1 MVTSP
6 ASGPGSGPGRS
17 QFRSMSTTPPVAL
30 YDTTLR
36 DGTQGLGVSFSAA
49 DKLRIAERL
58 DDFGMDYIEGGY
70 PFSNEK
76 DVEFFRLAAARNW
89 KHAKIAAFGRSLAV
103 GSRAEDD
110 PQLRALLDTRAP
122 VVTVFGKSWDLH
134 VTEVLR
140 TTLEENCRLIR
151 ETAAYFKQAG
161 REFIYDAEHFFD
173 GYKANPDYCLATLAA
188 AVEGGSD
195 MLVLCDTNG
204 GTLPQEVADL
214 TRLVAAKFGVPVGI
228 HPHDDSGLGVA
239 NALAAVQ
246 AGAVQVQGTMNGYG
260 ERTGNANMTTIIPC
274 LQLKLGLPVVPDL
287 TKLSALS
294 HFVDEMA
301 NTVPNP
307 RAPFVGITAFAHKGG
322 GHVNAV
328 QKLARTYEHIEPASV
343 GNHQVIVVSEV
354 AGGSNIQMKAE
365 SLGYTFPKGDPRIRQ
380 ILERVKTLESEG
392 FEFEAADASFELLIR
407 RELGT
412 YTPFFDLQEYHCS
425 YRRDGRHGW
434 ESCIATVKLVVNGD
448 TLYTVSEGDGP
459 VNALDGALRK
469 ALAGAYPGLAEMTLT
484 DYKVRIIDSQA
495 GTGAKT
501 RVLIESSDDRGSWG
515 TVGVSHNII
524 DASWQALVDSVVF
537 FLSRR

>member
-1 MVTSP
+1 
-6 ASGPGSGPGRS
+6 
-17 QFRSMSTTPPVAL
+17 MSTTPPVAL

-49 DKLRIAERL
+49 DKLRIAQRL

-76 DVEFFRLAAARNW
+76 DLEFFRLAAGRKW

-110 PQLRALLDTRAP
+110 PQLQALLDTQAP

-140 TTLEENCRLIR
+140 TTLEENVRLIR
-151 ETAAYFKQAG
+151 DSAAFFKKAG
-161 REFIYDAEHFFD
+161 REYVYDAEHFFD

-188 AVEGGSD
+188 AVEGGAD
-195 MLVLCDTNG
+195 ILVLCDTNG
-204 GTLPQEVADL
+204 GTLPGEVAEL
-214 TRLVAAKFGVPVGI
+214 TRIVREKFGVPVGI

-260 ERTGNANMTTIIPC
+260 ERTGNANLTTIVPC
-274 LQLKLGLPVVPDL
+274 LQLKLGIPVVPDL
-287 TKLSALS
+287 TKLSGLS

-328 QKLARTYEHIEPASV
+328 QKLARSYEHIEPASV
-343 GNHQVIVVSEV
+343 GNRQVIVVSEV

-365 SLGYTFPKGDPRIRQ
+365 ALGYSFPKGDPRIRQ
-380 ILERVKTLESEG
+380 ILERVKAMESEG

-412 YTPFFDLQEYHCS
+412 FTPFFELLEYHCS

-434 ESCIATVKLVVNGD
+434 ENCIATVKLVIDGEPQ
-448 TLYTVSEGDGP
+448 LTVSEGDGP

-469 ALAGAYPGLAEMTLT
+469 ALSDTYPQLADMTLV

-501 RVLIESSDDRGSWG
+501 RVLIESSDEKGVWG
-515 TVGVSHNII
+515 TVGVSSNII
-524 DASWQALVDSVVF
+524 DASWQALVDSLAY

>member
-1 MVTSP
+1 MLIRL
-6 ASGPGSGPGRS
+6 PGERANFSA
-17 QFRSMSTTPPVAL
+17 SMSTTPPVAL

-58 DDFGMDYIEGGY
+58 DDFGMDFIEGGY

-76 DVEFFRLAAARNW
+76 DVEFFRLAAGKSW

-103 GSRAEDD
+103 GVRAEDD
-110 PQLRALLDTRAP
+110 PQLKALLDTLAP

-140 TTLEENCRLIR
+140 TTLEENLRLIR
-151 ETAAYFKQAG
+151 ESAAYFKKAG
-161 REFIYDAEHFFD
+161 REYVYDAEHFFD
-173 GYKANPDYCLATLAA
+173 GYKANPEYCLATLAA

-195 MLVLCDTNG
+195 ILVLCDTNG
-204 GTLPQEVADL
+204 GTLPHEVAEL
-214 TRLVAAKFGVPVGI
+214 TALVKARFGVPVGI

-239 NALAAVQ
+239 NALAAVG

-260 ERTGNANMTTIIPC
+260 ERTGNGNMTTIIPC
-274 LQLKLGLPVVPDL
+274 LQLKMGLPVVPDL

-328 QKLARTYEHIEPASV
+328 QTISRSYEHIEPGSV
-343 GNHQVIVVSEV
+343 GNRQVIVVSEV

-365 SLGYTFPKGDPRIRQ
+365 ALGYTFPKGDPKIRQ

-412 YTPFFDLQEYHCS
+412 YAPFFDLHEYHCS
-425 YRRDGRHGW
+425 YRCDGKHGW
-434 ESCIATVKLVVNGD
+434 ESCIATVKLAVDGES
-448 TLYTVSEGDGP
+448 LYTVSEGDGP

-469 ALAGAYPGLAEMTLT
+469 ALAGAYPQLAGMMLT

-501 RVLIESSDDRGSWG
+501 RVLIESSDSCGSWG
-515 TVGVSHNII
+515 TVGVSHNLI

-537 FLSRR
+537 FLSRRK